1 MILGGD
7 YKQITPDP
15 PPPLTW
21 GKSEKYTPLGYDLK
35 VGRKIYG
42 IKNVRLHKYIRE
54 KSNQS
59 C

>member
-1 MILGGD
+1 MILGGNH
-7 YKQITPDP
+7 KKIIPDP
-15 PPPLTW
+15 PPSPGVIL
-21 GKSEKYTPLGYDLK
+21 KKYTPLGYDLK
-35 VGRKIYG
+35 VGQKIYG